1 MTRAFSLRPAQAA
14 AAVLFLIALVTTS
27 AAPAARQQTR
37 SAQRIDEAYT
47 KLIREHSTEKRVMTE
62 LVDHLPAS
70 DSVPTPL
77 KFLGYVPGTPGKLTY
92 HSEIVR
98 YLEALDKASDRVTL
112 TVIGKSDEGRDMV
125 SVAIADE
132 ATIRNLEKYK
142 QITAELGDPRKISDE
157 HARQLV
163 AAGKPIYYALGSIHS
178 TEYGSPE
185 MLMELAY
192 RMAVGESPFI
202 QQIRN
207 NIIFVLTP
215 STEVDGRERA
225 VDNFR
230 FQQANPGEPAP
241 GMVYW
246 GKYVAHDNNRDAMGQ
261 GLRLTQ
267 VMMKTFLDWHPTVW
281 HDLHESV
288 TLLYTST
295 GTGPYNPI
303 VDAIQVDE
311 WWLLAKTEI
320 MEMTKRGVPGV
331 WTYNFYDGWV
341 PNYLF
346 WIANTHNSIGRF
358 YETQSYRGVNYALG
372 AAQSREWYRPNP
384 TPAGVQWGPR
394 SNINMQQSAILLAM
408 NHVAKNK
415 ETYLDNYY
423 VKSKRAIARGNEGTD
438 VPNAYVIPAAQHTAA
453 HAADLVNLVRVQ
465 GGEVHRATAAF
476 KAGGVDVA
484 AGDYIL
490 RMDQPY
496 GPLVETI
503 MGVQWYPPDNP
514 RPYDDLGWTF
524 PYLRNVKH
532 DVIRD
537 KAILTQ
543 PMTLM
548 AADAKL
554 AGGASGTGRTLV
566 INHTTDNNLATFRF
580 MHPNVKML
588 AGEKEFEA
596 GGKRFVAGSFIIPDA
611 DRAALDKS
619 LTALGITAVAVDAV
633 PTVATHD
640 LDVPRVG
647 YIHTWTNTQDE
658 GWVRLAFDH
667 YKIPYTYFADN
678 TIRAGANLKSKYDV
692 IIFPHTSGSAA
703 SILTGRQGPT
713 PVPYKKS
720 SVTPNM
726 GGVDETDD
734 MRGGLTRDGLRE
746 LERFVAEGGVL
757 ITEGVTSTLFPEYRL
772 TEGVTIEQ
780 ASGLWVPGSVLKAN
794 IADRSSPLAY
804 GYNQNSIGV
813 YFDSSPVMRV
823 GNAGFGGGRGR
834 AGGPDLGQPNQ
845 QPNAAAPRLTTLE
858 GGTAPTPAGARAG
871 AGGGG
876 RGAGQGRGG
885 GGRGGA
891 PSTSATASGPRVI
904 LQFPDD
910 ADDLLLSGG
919 MVGGEALTGR
929 AVLVD
934 APLGKGHVV
943 MFATR
948 PYWRWQTHGL
958 FFLGFN
964 AILNWNDLDA
974 GRPKPTTP
982 TNQGGQ

>member
-1 MTRAFSLRPAQAA
+1 MSHVYSSKPARAA
-14 AAVLFLIALVTTS
+14 AALLFLTALVTASS
-27 AAPAARQQTR
+27 ALSARQTR
-37 SAQRIDEAYT
+37 SAQRTDDAYT

-92 HSEIVR
+92 HADIVR
-98 YLEALDKASDRVTL
+98 YLEALDKASDRVTMWR
-112 TVIGKSDEGRDMV
+112 IGKSDEGRDMV

-132 ATIRNLEKYK
+132 ATIRNLDKYK
-142 QITAELGDPRKISDE
+142 SITAQLTDPRRTSE
-157 HARQLV
+157 EQARQLV
-163 AAGKPIYYALGSIHS
+163 ATGKPIYYAMGSIHS

-192 RMAVGESPFI
+192 RVAVGESKFI
-202 QQIRN
+202 QDIRN
-207 NIIFVLTP
+207 NIIFVFTP
-215 STEVDGRERA
+215 ATEVDGRERA

-230 FQQANPGEPAP
+230 FSQANPGQPAP
-241 GMVYW
+241 GMLYW

-267 VMMKTFLDWHPTVW
+267 VMMKQFLEWHPTVW

-358 YETQSYRGVNYALG
+358 YETQSYRGMNYQLG
-372 AAQSREWYRPNP
+372 GAQSREWYRPNP

-394 SNINMQQSAILLAM
+394 SNVNMQQSAILFAM

-423 VKSKRAIARGNEGTD
+423 VKNRRAIERGRAAD
-438 VPNAYVIPAAQHTAA
+438 SVPNAYVIPAAQHTAA

-465 GGEVHRATAAF
+465 GGEVHRATSAF

-496 GPLVETI
+496 GPLVETL
-503 MGVQWYPPDNP
+503 MGTQWYPADNP

-524 PYLRNVKH
+524 PYLRNVEFHK
-532 DVIRD
+532 VTD

-548 AADAKL
+548 TADAAL
-554 AGGASGTGRTLV
+554 PGGITGSGRTLV
-566 INHTTDNNLATFRF
+566 VNHTTNNNLATFRF
-580 MHPNVKML
+580 AHPTVKMF
-588 AGEKEFEA
+588 AAQKAFEA
-596 GGKRFVAGSFIIPDA
+596 GGRKFAAGSFIIPDA
-611 DRAALDKS
+611 DRAALGKS
-619 LTALGITAVAVDAV
+619 LTALGLPAIAVDA
-633 PTVATHD
+633 PPNVASHE

-658 GWVRLAFDH
+658 GWVRLAFDA
-667 YKIPYTYFADN
+667 YRIPYTYFADN
-678 TIRAGANLKSKYDV
+678 TIREGANLKSKYDV
-692 IIFPHTSGSAA
+692 IIFPHTSGSAT
-703 SILTGRQGPT
+703 SIVESGVTGPNPR
-713 PVPYKKS
+713 PYKKTEL
-720 SVTPNM
+720 TPNL
-726 GGVDETDD
+726 GTLDSTDD
-734 MRGGLTRDGLRE
+734 MRGGLSREGLRE
-746 LERFVAEGGVL
+746 LEKFVAEGGVL
-757 ITEGVTSTLFPEYRL
+757 ITEGVTATIFPEYRL
-772 TEGVTIEQ
+772 TAGVTVEQ
-780 ASGLWVPGSVLKAN
+780 APGLWAPGSVMKAN
-794 IADRSSPLAY
+794 FADRSSPLAY
-804 GYNQNSIGV
+804 GYDQDAIGV
-813 YFDSSPVMRV
+813 YFRSSPILRV
-823 GNAGFGGGRGR
+823 GFGGFGGGRGR
-834 AGGPDLGQPNQ
+834 AGGPDLGQPNM
-845 QPNAAAPRLTTLE
+845 QPNAAPPRLTTLDRATTSE
-858 GGTAPTPAGARAG
+858 PPAQQAA
-871 AGGGG
+871 
-876 RGAGQGRGG
+876 
-885 GGRGGA
+885 
-891 PSTSATASGPRVI
+891 
-904 LQFPDD
+904 
-910 ADDLLLSGG
+910 
-919 MVGGEALTGR
+919 
-929 AVLVD
+929 
-934 APLGKGHVV
+934 
-943 MFATR
+943 
-948 PYWRWQTHGL
+948 
-958 FFLGFN
+958 
-964 AILNWNDLDA
+964 
-974 GRPKPTTP
+974 
-982 TNQGGQ
+982 

>member
-1 MTRAFSLRPAQAA
+1 MSHIPSFRQARPAAA
-14 AAVLFLIALVTTS
+14 LILFAAVLAAS
-27 AAPAARQQTR
+27 ASPSARQAR
-37 SAQRIDEAYT
+37 GAERIDEAYT

-70 DSVPTPL
+70 DTVPTPL

-92 HSEIVR
+92 HADIVR
-98 YLEALDKASDRVTL
+98 YLQALDKASDRVTL

-132 ATIRNLEKYK
+132 ATIRSLDKYK
-142 QITAELGDPRKISDE
+142 QITSQLTDPRKTSE
-157 HARQLV
+157 SQAKQLV
-163 AAGKPIYYALGSIHS
+163 ATGKPIYYAMGSIHS

-192 RMAVGESPFI
+192 RMAVGESDFI
-202 QQIRN
+202 RQIRN
-207 NIIFVLTP
+207 NIIFVFTP
-215 STEVDGRERA
+215 ATEVDGRERA
-225 VDNFR
+225 VDNFN
-230 FQQANPGEPAP
+230 FTQKNPGQPAP

-288 TLLYTST
+288 SLLYTST

-320 MEMTKRGVPGV
+320 MELTKRGVPGV

-346 WIANTHNSIGRF
+346 WIGNTHNSIGRF
-358 YETQSYRGVNYALG
+358 YETQSYRGQNYTLG

-384 TPAGVQWGPR
+384 TPANVQWGPR
-394 SNINMQQSAILLAM
+394 SNINMQQSALLLAL

-423 VKSKRAIARGNEGTD
+423 VKNKRAIARGKDGTD

-453 HAADLVNLVRVQ
+453 HAADLVNLVRIQ

-503 MGVQWYPPDNP
+503 MGVQWYPADNP

-524 PYLRNVKH
+524 PYLRNVRH
-532 DVIRD
+532 HIIRD

-548 AADAKL
+548 TADAKL

-580 MHPNVKML
+580 MHPKVKML
-588 AGEKEFEA
+588 AAEKEFEA
-596 GGKRFVAGSFIIPDA
+596 GGKKFVAGSFIIPDA
-611 DRAALDKS
+611 DR
-619 LTALGITAVAVDAV
+619 
-633 PTVATHD
+633 
-640 LDVPRVG
+640 
-647 YIHTWTNTQDE
+647 
-658 GWVRLAFDH
+658 
-667 YKIPYTYFADN
+667 
-678 TIRAGANLKSKYDV
+678 
-692 IIFPHTSGSAA
+692 
-703 SILTGRQGPT
+703 
-713 PVPYKKS
+713 
-720 SVTPNM
+720 
-726 GGVDETDD
+726 
-734 MRGGLTRDGLRE
+734 
-746 LERFVAEGGVL
+746 
-757 ITEGVTSTLFPEYRL
+757 
-772 TEGVTIEQ
+772 
-780 ASGLWVPGSVLKAN
+780 
-794 IADRSSPLAY
+794 
-804 GYNQNSIGV
+804 
-813 YFDSSPVMRV
+813 
-823 GNAGFGGGRGR
+823 
-834 AGGPDLGQPNQ
+834 
-845 QPNAAAPRLTTLE
+845 
-858 GGTAPTPAGARAG
+858 
-871 AGGGG
+871 
-876 RGAGQGRGG
+876 
-885 GGRGGA
+885 
-891 PSTSATASGPRVI
+891 
-904 LQFPDD
+904 
-910 ADDLLLSGG
+910 
-919 MVGGEALTGR
+919 
-929 AVLVD
+929 
-934 APLGKGHVV
+934 
-943 MFATR
+943 
-948 PYWRWQTHGL
+948 
-958 FFLGFN
+958 
-964 AILNWNDLDA
+964 
-974 GRPKPTTP
+974 
-982 TNQGGQ
+982 

>member
-1 MTRAFSLRPAQAA
+1 MPYISNLKPARPA
-14 AAVLFLIALVTTS
+14 IALILFGALLAWTS
-27 AAPAARQQTR
+27 AEPAARQSR
-37 SAQRIDEAYT
+37 PSSQRLDEEYT

-70 DSVPTPL
+70 DTVPTPL
-77 KFLGYVPGTPGKLTY
+77 KFLGYVPGTPGKMTY
-92 HSEIVR
+92 HADIVR
-98 YLEALDKASDRVTL
+98 YLQALDKASDRVTM

-132 ATIRNLEKYK
+132 ATVRNLDKYK
-142 QITAELGDPRKISDE
+142 QITAQLTDPRKTSADL
-157 HARQLV
+157 AKQLV
-163 AAGKPIYYALGSIHS
+163 AQGKPIYYAMGSIHS

-192 RMAVGESPFI
+192 RLAVEETPFI

-207 NIIFVLTP
+207 NIIVVFTP
-215 STEVDGRERA
+215 ATEVDGRERA

-241 GMVYW
+241 GMIYW
-246 GKYVAHDNNRDAMGQ
+246 GKYVAHDNNRDAIGQ

-320 MEMTKRGVPGV
+320 MEMTKRGVPGI

-346 WIANTHNSIGRF
+346 WIGNTHNSIGRF
-358 YETQSYRGVNYALG
+358 YETQSYRGTNYTLG

-384 TPAGVQWGPR
+384 TPANVQWGPR
-394 SNINMQQSAILLAM
+394 SNINMQQSALLLAM

-423 VKSKRAIARGNEGTD
+423 IKNRRAIERGQAGAEI
-438 VPNAYVIPAAQHTAA
+438 PNAYVVPATQHTAA
-453 HAADLVNLVRVQ
+453 HAADLMNLIRAQ
-465 GGEVHRATAAF
+465 GGEVHRATSAF
-476 KAGGVDVA
+476 KAGSVDVA
-484 AGDYIL
+484 AGDYII

-496 GPLVETI
+496 SPMVESV
-503 MGVQWYPPDNP
+503 MGVQWYPADNP
-514 RPYDDLGWTF
+514 RPYDDIGWTF
-524 PYLRNVKH
+524 PYLRNIKFHAVK
-532 DVIRD
+532 D

-543 PMTLM
+543 PMTLLT
-548 AADAKL
+548 ADARMT
-554 AGGASGTGRTLV
+554 GGVTGSGRTLI

-580 MHPNVKML
+580 MHPKVRML
-588 AGEKEFEA
+588 AAEKEFEA
-596 GGKRFVAGSFIIPDA
+596 GGRKFVAGSFIIPDA
-611 DRAALDKS
+611 DRATLDKS
-619 LTALGITAVAVDAV
+619 LASLGLAATAVDAA
-633 PTVATHD
+633 PPVATHD

-692 IIFPHTSGSAA
+692 IIFPHTSGSAQ
-703 SILTGRQGPT
+703 SILTGRTGQT
-713 PVPYKKS
+713 PVQYKKTQ
-720 SVTPNM
+720 VTPNM
-726 GGVDETDD
+726 GGVDETED
-734 MRGGLTRDGLRE
+734 MRGGLSREGLRE
-746 LERFVAEGGVL
+746 LEKFVAEGGVL
-757 ITEGVTSTLFPEYRL
+757 ITEGSTATLFPEFRL

-780 ASGLWVPGSVLKAN
+780 ANSLWVPGSVLKAN
-794 IADRSSPLAY
+794 FADKSSPLAY
-804 GYNQNSIGV
+804 GYNQSSIGV
-813 YFDSSPVMRV
+813 YFDSAPIIRV
-823 GNAGFGGGRGR
+823 GGGGGFGRGG
-834 AGGPDLGQPNQ
+834 GGPDLGQPNL

-858 GGTAPTPAGARAG
+858 GTTTTPPPGAVQ

-876 RGAGQGRGG
+876 RGGGGGQGRAGG
-885 GGRGGA
+885 PGGGA
-891 PSTSATASGPRVI
+891 PPATGSAPGQPRVI
-904 LQFPDD
+904 LQFPQD
-910 ADDLLLSGG
+910 ANDLLLSGG
-919 MVGGEALTGR
+919 LVGGEALTGR

-964 AILNWNDLDA
+964 ALLHWNDLDK
-974 GRPKPTTP
+974 R
-982 TNQGGQ
+982 

>member
-1 MTRAFSLRPAQAA
+1 MPDKISLKQARPAAA
-14 AAVLFLIALVTTS
+14 LILFAAILAAS
-27 AAPAARQQTR
+27 AAPAARQTR
-37 SAQRIDEAYT
+37 GTAQRIDEEYT

-70 DSVPTPL
+70 DTVPTPL
-77 KFLGYVPGTPGKLTY
+77 KFLGYVPGTPGKVTY
-92 HSEIVR
+92 HADIVR
-98 YLEALDKASDRVTL
+98 YLQALDKASDRVTM

-132 ATIRNLEKYK
+132 ATIRTLDKYK
-142 QITAELGDPRKISDE
+142 QITSQLTDPRKTSAE
-157 HARQLV
+157 LAKQLV
-163 AAGKPIYYALGSIHS
+163 ATGKPIYYATGSIHS
-178 TEYGSPE
+178 TEMGSPE

-192 RMAVGESPFI
+192 RLAVGESPFI
-202 QQIRN
+202 RDIRN
-207 NIIFVLTP
+207 NIIFVFTP
-215 STEVDGRERA
+215 ATEVDGRERA

-246 GKYVAHDNNRDAMGQ
+246 GKYVAHDNNRDAIGQ

-311 WWLLAKTEI
+311 WWLLAKNEI
-320 MEMTKRGVPGV
+320 MEMTKRGVPGI

-346 WIANTHNSIGRF
+346 WIGNTHNSIGRF
-358 YETQSYRGVNYALG
+358 YETQSFQGRNYTLG

-394 SNINMQQSAILLAM
+394 SNVNMQQSAILFAM
-408 NHVAKNK
+408 SHVAKNK

-423 VKSKRAIARGNEGTD
+423 IKNRRAIERGQAGTD
-438 VPNAYVIPAAQHTAA
+438 VPNAYVVPAGQHTAA
-453 HAADLVNLVRVQ
+453 HAADLMNLIRFQ
-465 GGEVHRATAAF
+465 GGEVHRAASAF
-476 KAGGVDVA
+476 KAGSVDVA
-484 AGDYIL
+484 AGDYII

-496 GPLVETI
+496 SPMVESI
-503 MGVQWYPPDNP
+503 MGVQWYPANNP

-524 PYLRNVKH
+524 PYLRNVKYH
-532 DVIRD
+532 AVKD
-537 KAILTQ
+537 KSILTQ
-543 PMTLM
+543 PMTLL
-548 AADAKL
+548 AADAKVT
-554 AGGASGTGRTLV
+554 GGITGTGRTLL

-580 MHPNVKML
+580 MHPKVRML
-588 AGEKEFEA
+588 AAEKEFEA
-596 GGKRFVAGSFIIPDA
+596 GGRKFVAGSFIIPDA
-611 DRAALDKS
+611 DRAMLEKS
-619 LTALGITAVAVDAV
+619 LASLGIPAVAVDAA
-633 PTVATHD
+633 PSVATHE
-640 LDVPRVG
+640 LDVPRIG

-658 GWVRLAFDH
+658 GWVRLAFD
-667 YKIPYTYFADN
+667 YYRIPYTYFADN
-678 TIRAGANLKSKYDV
+678 TIRAGANLKSKFDV
-692 IIFPHTSGSAA
+692 IIFPHTSGSAQ
-703 SILTGRQGPT
+703 SILQGRQGPT
-713 PVPYKKS
+713 AIQYKKS
-720 SVTPNM
+720 QATPNM
-726 GGVDETDD
+726 GGVDETED

-746 LERFVAEGGVL
+746 IEKFVAEGGVL
-757 ITEGVTSTLFPEYRL
+757 ITEGVTATLFPEFRL
-772 TEGVTIEQ
+772 TEGVTVEQ
-780 ASGLWVPGSVLKAN
+780 PSGLWVPGSVLKAN
-794 IADRSSPLAY
+794 FMDKASPLAY

-823 GNAGFGGGRGR
+823 GGGGGFGRGGGG
-834 AGGPDLGQPNQ
+834 GGPDLGQPNL

-858 GGTAPTPAGARAG
+858 GSNPTAPAGSVQPG
-871 AGGGG
+871 
-876 RGAGQGRGG
+876 GG
-885 GGRGGA
+885 GGRGGGAGGGRGGGAGQFGGA
-891 PSTSATASGPRVI
+891 PSGGSAPGQPRVI
-904 LQFPDD
+904 LQFPSD

-919 MVGGEALTGR
+919 LVGGDALAGR

-964 AILNWNDLDA
+964 AMLHWNDLDK
-974 GRPKPTTP
+974 R
-982 TNQGGQ
+982 

>member
-1 MTRAFSLRPAQAA
+1 MKRLMFILAA
-14 AAVLFLIALVTTS
+14 ALVLASVH
-27 AAPAARQQTR
+27 P
-37 SAQRIDEAYT
+37 SAQSPERSESRNLRIDEAYT

-70 DSVPTPL
+70 SSVPTPL
-77 KFLGYVPGTPGKLTY
+77 QFLGYIPGTPGKMTY
-92 HSEIVR
+92 HADIVR
-98 YLEALDKASDRVTL
+98 YLQALDKASDRVTMM
-112 TVIGKSDEGRDMV
+112 TIGKSDEGRDMV

-132 ATIRNLEKYK
+132 ATIRGLDKYK
-142 QITAELGDPRKISDE
+142 QITSQLTDPRKTSQ
-157 HARQLV
+157 AQAQRLV
-163 AAGKPIYYALGSIHS
+163 ATGKPIYYAMGSIHS

-192 RMAVGESPFI
+192 RMAVGESDFI
-202 QQIRN
+202 RQIRN
-207 NIIFVLTP
+207 NIIFVFTP
-215 STEVDGRERA
+215 ATEVDGRERA
-225 VDNFR
+225 VDNFN
-230 FQQANPGEPAP
+230 FTQKNPGQPAP

-311 WWLLAKTEI
+311 WWLLATTEI

-358 YETQSYRGVNYALG
+358 YETQSYRGTNYQVG

-394 SNINMQQSAILLAM
+394 SNVNMQQSAILLAM
-408 NHVAKNK
+408 HHVAKNK

-423 VKSKRAIARGNEGTD
+423 IKNRRAIERGTTATD

-465 GGEVHRATAAF
+465 GAEVHRASSAF
-476 KAGGVDVA
+476 KAGDVDVE

-496 GPLVETI
+496 GPLIETLL
-503 MGVQWYPPDNP
+503 GTQWYPADNP

-524 PYLRNVKH
+524 PYLRNVRH
-532 DVIRD
+532 HRVVD
-537 KAILTQ
+537 ASILTQ

-548 AADAKL
+548 TADAKV
-554 AGGASGTGRTLV
+554 AGGVSGAGRTLV
-566 INHTTDNNLATFRF
+566 INHTTDNHLATLRFR
-580 MHPNVKML
+580 HAGVKML
-588 AGEKEFEA
+588 AARKGFEA
-596 GGKRFVAGSFIIPDA
+596 GGRKFAAGSFIIPDA
-611 DRAALDKS
+611 DRGALDAS
-619 LTALGITAVAVDAV
+619 FTELGLKAVALDAM
-633 PTVATHD
+633 PDVATHE
-640 LDVPRVG
+640 LDVPRIG

-658 GWVRLAFDH
+658 GWVRLAFDA
-667 YKIPYTYFADN
+667 YEVPYTYFADN

-692 IIFPHTSGSAA
+692 IIFPHTSGSAT
-703 SILTGRQGPT
+703 SIVESGVTGTSPR
-713 PVPYKKS
+713 PYKKTDI
-720 SVTPNM
+720 TPNL
-726 GGVDETDD
+726 GTLDSTDD
-734 MRGGLTRDGLRE
+734 MRGGLTREGLRE
-746 LERFVAEGGVL
+746 LEKFVAEGGVL
-757 ITEGVTSTLFPEYRL
+757 VTEGTTATIFPEYRL
-772 TEGVTIEQ
+772 TSGVTIEQ
-780 ASGLWVPGSVLKAN
+780 APQLWAPGSVLKASFR
-794 IADRSSPLAY
+794 DKSSPLAY
-804 GYNQNSIGV
+804 GYEQDTIGV
-813 YFDSSPVMRV
+813 YFDNTPVMRV
-823 GNAGFGGGRGR
+823 GAPAGGGRGR
-834 AGGPDLGQPNQ
+834 GAGPAVGQPNLT
-845 QPNAAAPRLTTLE
+845 PNAAAPRLTTLD
-858 GGTAPTPAGARAG
+858 GTPAE
-871 AGGGG
+871 
-876 RGAGQGRGG
+876 QT
-885 GGRGGA
+885 
-891 PSTSATASGPRVI
+891 PATAAGRSVVASMGANAPRVI
-904 LQFPDD
+904 LSFQDNP
-910 ADDLLLSGG
+910 DDLLLSGG
-919 MVGGEALTGR
+919 LSGGEALAGR

-948 PYWRWQTHGL
+948 PFWRWQTQGL

-974 GRPKPTTP
+974 K
-982 TNQGGQ
+982 

>member
-1 MTRAFSLRPAQAA
+1 MSHVHAFRPARAA
-14 AAVLFLIALVTTS
+14 AAFIFFTALITTS
-27 AAPAARQQTR
+27 AAPAAQQTR
-37 SAQRIDEAYT
+37 GAQRVDEAYT
-47 KLIREHSTEKRVMTE
+47 RLIREHSTEKRVMTE

-77 KFLGYVPGTPGKLTY
+77 TFLGYVPGTPGKMTY
-92 HSEIVR
+92 HADIVR
-98 YLEALDKASDRVTL
+98 YLQALDKASDRVTL
-112 TVIGKSDEGRDMV
+112 TTIGKSDEGRDMV
-125 SVAIADE
+125 SVTIADE
-132 ATIRNLEKYK
+132 ATIRSLDKYK
-142 QITAELGDPRKISDE
+142 QITAQLTDPRKTSE
-157 HARQLV
+157 EQARQLV
-163 AAGKPIYYALGSIHS
+163 ATGKPIYYALGSIHS
-178 TEYGSPE
+178 PEMGSPE

-192 RMAVGESPFI
+192 RLAVEETPFI

-207 NIIFVLTP
+207 NIIFVFTP
-215 STEVDGRERA
+215 STEVDGREKA

-230 FQQANPGEPAP
+230 FSQANTGQQAPGL
-241 GMVYW
+241 VYW

-261 GLRLTQ
+261 GLQLTQ

-320 MEMTKRGVPGV
+320 MEMTKRGVPGI

-358 YETQSYRGVNYALG
+358 YETQSYRGTNYQLG
-372 AAQSREWYRPNP
+372 GAQSREWYRPNP
-384 TPAGVQWGPR
+384 TPANVQWGPR
-394 SNINMQQSAILLAM
+394 SNINMQQSAILFAM
-408 NHVAKNK
+408 HHIAKNK

-423 VKSKRAIARGNEGTD
+423 VKNKRAIERGRAGAE
-438 VPNAYVIPAAQHTAA
+438 VPNAYVIPAGQHTAA

-465 GGEVHRATAAF
+465 GGEVHRATSAF

-484 AGDYIL
+484 AGDYVL

-496 GPLVETI
+496 GPLVETL
-503 MGVQWYPPDNP
+503 MGTQWYPADNP

-524 PYLRNVKH
+524 PYLRNVRFHK
-532 DVIRD
+532 VTD

-548 AADAKL
+548 TADAKL

-566 INHTTDNNLATFRF
+566 INHTTDNHLATFRF
-580 MHPNVKML
+580 MHPTVKMF
-588 AGEKEFEA
+588 AAEKDFEA
-596 GGKRFVAGSFIIPDA
+596 GGRKFVAGSFLIPDA

-619 LTALGITAVAVDAV
+619 LASLGLSAVAVDA
-633 PTVATHD
+633 PPNVASHE
-640 LDVPRVG
+640 LDVPRIG

-658 GWVRLAFDH
+658 GWVRLAFDA
-667 YKIPYTYFADN
+667 YRIPYTYFADN

-692 IIFPHTSGSAA
+692 IIFPHTSGSAT
-703 SILTGRQGPT
+703 SIVESGVQGTSPR
-713 PVPYKKS
+713 PYKKTE
-720 SVTPNM
+720 VTPHL
-726 GGVDETDD
+726 GVLDSTDD
-734 MRGGLTRDGLRE
+734 MRGGLSRDGLRE
-746 LERFVAEGGVL
+746 LETFVSEGGVL
-757 ITEGVTSTLFPEYRL
+757 ITEGTTATIFPEYRL
-772 TEGVTIEQ
+772 TSGVTVEQ
-780 ASGLWVPGSVLKAN
+780 APGLWAPGSVMKAN
-794 IADRSSPLAY
+794 FADKSSPLAY

-813 YFDSSPVMRV
+813 YFRSSPILRV
-823 GNAGFGGGRGR
+823 GPATGGGFGGRG
-834 AGGPDLGQPNQ
+834 GGPNLGQPNL
-845 QPNAAAPRLTTLE
+845 QPNAAPPRLTTLD
-858 GGTAPTPAGARAG
+858 APAAAAG
-871 AGGGG
+871 AGPQQGGG
-876 RGAGQGRGG
+876 PGG
-885 GGRGGA
+885 GGGGQFA
-891 PSTSATASGPRVI
+891 AASAAGQPRVI
-904 LQFPDD
+904 LQFPDN
-910 ADDLLLSGG
+910 ANDLLLSGG
-919 MVGGEALTGR
+919 LVGGEALTGR

-964 AILNWNDLDA
+964 ALLNWNDLD
-974 GRPKPTTP
+974 KK
-982 TNQGGQ
+982 